1 MLLLGWWSKRVNYD
15 DLTFPSLPF
24 FFQHGNDLAL
34 MHYDFDAT
42 VLSLDAVC
50 KGLNHD
56 RETYYLLWIAVR
68 KVLAEEPGASLP

>member
-1 MLLLGWWSKRVNYD
+1 
-15 DLTFPSLPF
+15 
-24 FFQHGNDLAL
+24 

-42 VLSLDAVC
+42 VLSLDAVY

-68 KVLAEEPGASLP
+68 KVLAEEPGASLA